1 MHGIGTFFRNYF
13 NSFIYALGITIGI
26 FISIQELHKFNNV
39 ERFLVFSSLIFII
52 LLLENIIAVL
62 KRNKNVEINL
72 DMNDSVN
79 ELWHFFYK
87 FLLPFI
93 YYLCLVAFGYF
104 NLYSNSIYII
114 LIFTFFTLLILF
126 INTKAFFQNIK
137 SMESRTHYVY
147 DLIKFLIF
155 FTSVNTFA
163 HIVVNDEST
172 LFLMTLATI
181 SLSFAL
187 TMLMVWRVNK
197 LRIRSYFFAIAF
209 SVILGFIFYALN
221 VLGNFNPMQI
231 SLGLVFAFYLSVA
244 IIHHAL
250 LNTLSKGVVL
260 EYLIILLVVFT
271 VVYGIS

>member
-1 MHGIGTFFRNYF
+1 MQNVGLFFRHYF
-13 NSFIYALGITIGI
+13 NSFIYAFGITIGI
-26 FISIQELHKFNNV
+26 YISIEELHKFNNTQ
-39 ERFLVFSSLIFII
+39 RFIVFSVLIFLI

-62 KRNKNVEINL
+62 RRNKSVQINF
-72 DMNDSVN
+72 DINDDVN

-93 YYLCLVAFGYF
+93 YYISLVAFGYYNMF
-104 NLYSNSIYII
+104 TSSIVII
-114 LIFTFFTLLILF
+114 LGVTFFTLLLLF

-155 FTSVNTFA
+155 FTSINTLA
-163 HIVVNDEST
+163 HIQAGDNTLIFITTFST
-172 LFLMTLATI
+172 FLI
-181 SLSFAL
+181 SFAL
-187 TMLMVWRVNK
+187 IMLMVWRLNK
-197 LRIRSYFFAIAF
+197 VRARAYIFGFAF
-209 SVILGFIFYALN
+209 SLLLALIFAVLNYLGQ
-221 VLGNFNPMQI
+221 FNPMQI
-231 SLGLVFAFYLSVA
+231 SLGLIFAFYLSVA

-250 LNTLSKGVVL
+250 LNTLTKGVIV